1 MSIEEIRPQPR
12 EKLQD
17 QTQRQGSPQNRAEI
31 WANNIAAT
39 DLIETIVLLTKRFDV
54 SRNTHKLKHH

>member
-1 MSIEEIRPQPR
+1 MRSYRTRRRNRPAI
-12 EKLQD
+12 
-17 QTQRQGSPQNRAEI
+17 G
-31 WANNIAAT
+31 ANNIAAT